1 MVGPSSTAK
10 IAWPPARGACGGVRL
25 IIGKPSLR
33 SCSFVPLSLLI
44 SLSCDLMYGRVNAP
58 CTDKAT
64 LKSLNDLQV
73 EERMTPDFHAA
84 LETALK
90 RAMPEL
96 VAINGLVRLSGG
108 ASQETW
114 AFDAVAGDKIIPLIL
129 RRAPGG
135 IRVIAE
141 GSTSVPLST
150 EATVIETSR
159 MAGVAAP
166 RVRYVLKDEDGAGHG
181 YVMDRLQGETIAR
194 KILREEAFASVRPK
208 LAYQC
213 GEILARIHNVDID
226 PIRHLLPVVDGPTQL
241 RAYRDTLDVF
251 DYPHPVFELA
261 FQWLA
266 PRMKSGARQ
275 TLVHGDFRHGNLMI
289 SPNGVEAALDW
300 ELTHIGDPLEDIGWV
315 CTNSWRFGVADKVVG
330 GFGDLYD
337 LLKGYEDAGGGRI
350 DPEAVRTWI
359 VYGSLK
365 WGIMCMKMY
374 QGFLADRS
382 VERAAI
388 GRRSSE
394 TEIDLINLI
403 IGGKL

>member
-1 MVGPSSTAK
+1 
-10 IAWPPARGACGGVRL
+10 
-25 IIGKPSLR
+25 
-33 SCSFVPLSLLI
+33 
-44 SLSCDLMYGRVNAP
+44 
-58 CTDKAT
+58 
-64 LKSLNDLQV
+64 
-73 EERMTPDFHAA
+73 MTMTNPDFIPA
-84 LETALK
+84 LERALNM
-90 RAMPEL
+90 R
-96 VAINGLVRLSGG
+96 IGTITRLSGG

-114 AFDAVAGDKIIPLIL
+114 SFDGVADGKTWPLIL

-135 IRVIAE
+135 ERVIPE

-150 EATVIETSR
+150 EAAAIEASR
-159 MAGVAAP
+159 KEGVAAP
-166 RVRYVLKDEDGAGHG
+166 HVHYVLQDNDGAGQG
-181 YVMDRLQGETIAR
+181 YVMERLTGETIAR
-194 KILREEAFASVRPK
+194 KILRDAAFDAVRPK

-213 GEILARIHNVDID
+213 GEILARIHKVDTA
-226 PIRHLLPVVDGPTQL
+226 PLKHLLPVVDGPTQL
-241 RAYRDTLDVF
+241 RAYRDTLDLF
-251 DYPHPVFELA
+251 DYPHPVFEMA
-261 FQWLA
+261 FQWLE
-266 PRMKSGARQ
+266 PRMAASKRQ
-275 TLVHGDFRHGNLMI
+275 TLVHGDFRHGNLLI

-330 GFGDLYD
+330 GFGDLPD

-350 DPEAVRTWI
+350 DPDEVRTWI

-374 QGFLADRS
+374 QGFLDDHS

-403 IGGKL
+403 IGGLL